1 MNAKTAFF
9 DNLFLIFVSV
19 QTKTKMLKMEF
30 AVQIEYPRFDS
41 QNSLKN
47 PMSSNF
53 TTKKICKLENS
64 TFLWLYDI
72 THLAVSRTSPRIIF
86 CHSSSSKFTFRFSK
100 ILNLRFQSLSKNL
113 SCDWLM
119 LPWWRFTGRMVR
131 ALEMTM
137 GQKASDDADDHCQP
151 KLLGDRLVRLYLL
164 YCKFIHFGHFSLL
177 SGVPKKFLTWI

>member
-1 MNAKTAFF
+1 
-9 DNLFLIFVSV
+9 
-19 QTKTKMLKMEF
+19 MLKMEF
-30 AVQIEYPRFDS
+30 AVQIEFPWFDS

-47 PMSSNF
+47 PMSLNF
-53 TTKKICKLENS
+53 TTKKICKLENP
-64 TFLWLYDI
+64 TFLRLYDITDI
-72 THLAVSRTSPRIIF
+72 THLADRTAPRIIF

-151 KLLGDRLVRLYLL
+151 KLLGDRLVCLYLL